1 MANALVAMVA
11 ATMGARVIAANAI
24 ISGLWGLLWALFWG
38 YGCATQARVA
48 NYLGAGKPDL
58 ARRIT
63 ALGFLCTGVMVA
75 VIAVVT
81 SVMDQHIISLYT
93 TDQDLLT
100 TCKLVLPVF
109 VVACSFEAI
118 EVLGAGALT
127 GMSQVHTV
135 FWVSAIGTWFINL
148 PVAYVGGITMG
159 YGFPA
164 LWVGVL
170 SMELFKV
177 SSYSLALVH
186 VRWADMADRVKETA
200 EASIDVEQSTEQFIA
215 AAGDAQ
221 PSTPPL
227 APSPL
232 THHRKIDKN
241 AYTLPKPG
249 HVKVKPISLKSNTRE
264 EERPKR
270 MKVKTVVALLTALL
284 AHMVQADEGAK
295 AEEMTAKDTAQAERQ
310 QQIETL
316 TKDALFIET
325 FETPDLFDGT
335 RWFKSSHEKY
345 STQDVA
351 IDEVKLGA
359 VHLAPNHGLVLEKP
373 ASHYGLGVKLDEP
386 LVVDGSDGK
395 KELVV
400 QYEMKMQKGLDCG
413 GAYVKLLRAQEESQD
428 FSAFSDASPFVIMFG
443 PDKCGNSDKVH
454 LIFQHK
460 NLVTQEYEEKHMM
473 EAPRI
478 KSDKD
483 THLYTAVIRD
493 DNTFEV
499 FVDQKSVKS
508 GSFFDGFLPSVIPEK
523 EIDDP
528 EDSKPADWV
537 NEKKIRD
544 PSAVKPDDWDEDA
557 PARILDEDAVK
568 PDGWLDDELE
578 VINDP
583 DVVKPEDWDDED
595 DGDFVVPLIPNPKC
609 VDAVGCGEWKRPTK
623 ANPVYKGKFYAPYIP
638 NPAYKGEWVP
648 RKIPNPSYFKDDHPA
663 RMDPIGALAV
673 EVWTMTDG
681 ITFDNFW
688 LGNDLKKAQEFAE
701 LMWAPKHAV
710 EEDLKAKAEKS
721 DKDDGE
727 GGVMKA
733 LETLSTDFAAYANEN
748 PMIALGCIVG
758 VSVLATFALF
768 SLFCG
773 SKGPKPDDGKE
784 DSGAED
790 EEGEEDAKAV
800 GNDNKEGKVRQRKKA
815 PIVKDD

>member
-93 TDQDLLT
+93 IDQDLLT

-170 SMELFKV
+170 
-177 SSYSLALVH
+177 
-186 VRWADMADRVKETA
+186 T
-200 EASIDVEQSTEQFIA
+200 
-215 AAGDAQ
+215 
-221 PSTPPL
+221 
-227 APSPL
+227 
-232 THHRKIDKN
+232 
-241 AYTLPKPG
+241 
-249 HVKVKPISLKSNTRE
+249 
-264 EERPKR
+264 
-270 MKVKTVVALLTALL
+270 LLTALL